1 MLCLARIEPDRIIG
15 ALPMTVHVWNE
26 QLTGTSDTWAKR
38 SGLNLVQQAEMLAL
52 TTFDKP
58 LSIATLCDILTVS
71 ERTLRKAFRITRGR
85 SPCRHL
91 RTLRLRQVREALMSS
106 RDRAATVTE
115 IAMTFGFVEL
125 GRFSVEYRTLFG
137 ESPSVTL
144 RRALSAMREP
154 TDPAGQG

>member
-1 MLCLARIEPDRIIG
+1 
-15 ALPMTVHVWNE
+15 MTVHVWNE
-26 QLTGTSDTWAKR
+26 HLAEASDTWAKR

-52 TTFDKP
+52 ASFDKP

-91 RTLRLRQVREALMSS
+91 RTLRLLQVREALMSPQ
-106 RDRAATVTE
+106 DGAATVTE

-144 RRALSAMREP
+144 RRALGGTRIAEAP
-154 TDPAGQG
+154 

>member
-1 MLCLARIEPDRIIG
+1 
-15 ALPMTVHVWNE
+15 MTVHVWSE
-26 QLTGTSDTWAKR
+26 HLAEACDTWAQR
-38 SGLNLVQQAEMLAL
+38 SGLSLVQQAEMLAL
-52 TTFDKP
+52 AGFDKP

-91 RTLRLRQVREALMSS
+91 RTLRLRQVRESLMSPQ
-106 RDRAATVTE
+106 DGAATVTE
-115 IAMTFGFVEL
+115 IATTFGFVEL
-125 GRFSVEYRTLFG
+125 GRFSVEYRRLFG

-144 RRALSAMREP
+144 RRALSAMRER